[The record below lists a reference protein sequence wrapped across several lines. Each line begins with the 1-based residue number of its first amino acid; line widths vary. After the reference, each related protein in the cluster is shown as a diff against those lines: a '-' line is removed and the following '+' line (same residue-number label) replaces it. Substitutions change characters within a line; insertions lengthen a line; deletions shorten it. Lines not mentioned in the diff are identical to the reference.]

1 MSEHNGSRFTNI
13 ISKVLKQLTHLNW
26 LAALAVSVT
35 RQVHFLNSLLLNNAK
50 HYRTVQH
57 AL

>member
-1 MSEHNGSRFTNI
+1 MSEQNGSRFTNI
-13 ISKVLKQLTHLNW
+13 ISKVLKQLTHFNW

-35 RQVHFLNSLLLNNAK
+35 RQVHFLNSFILNNTK
-50 HYRTVQH
+50 LYRTVQH